1 MSSYKI
7 HAAEKD
13 MEAVLGSGSTVV
25 HVCIVCRSLEEDT
38 PQLYPYMTMHQ

>member
-1 MSSYKI
+1 MLTSMSSYKI

-13 MEAVLGSGSTVV
+13 IEVVLGSGSTVV

-38 PQLYPYMTMHQ
+38 PQLYP